1 MKKMRKFLIGGILAA
16 CLCFIGL
23 GVSST
28 DVNAVAEDK
37 SLNGFQAAGASV
49 RLKKADENDPTG
61 DGIRFTMIMEKTV
74 YNTVSAKS
82 DFVSGT
88 LLIPETYAPAGT
100 EDLYATTANVK
111 NTVTTTHWV
120 EYTEDANY
128 MSSAVYLW
136 GIPQTEYASEVLAR
150 GYVSYDGETY
160 YTDTISRSIAS
171 VARAALDDTTTDYSG
186 YEDTLESYVPK
197 YNVAVVDETGA
208 TITAAQ
214 QYRYGDTFTYTHEDS
229 TTVARVYVDGK
240 ELVGTDN
247 VFTTKIVSGEN
258 IVVKTYTAIATKA
271 EFLAHDFETKNA
283 ILTEDIDLGTLTL
296 TNYGKIATGS
306 SINAYAAIKS
316 LDKELDGNG
325 KTLAFNYRSTDGY
338 GSGLFAWVNGTV
350 KNLNV
355 EANVRYRAYTGSFA
369 MQGNA
374 SSVFENC
381 SFDITAASDS
391 WEGTQCGG
399 VVRSFSGTMRNCF
412 VKFDISAVAEY
423 DYTTVGAIAWYP
435 AILRAESGATVYD
448 DPATYENVVVFDT
461 AERVVYYGMTA
472 KQTSGVS
479 TCDIAL
485 SATELTLKAGEAA
498 QTVSV
503 SVDSTAEISYAWTT
517 EKEGVLSLENANTAT
532 VSVSALQGG
541 TDILYCTVTV
551 NGFDV
556 VYSVS
561 VDVWNAIT
569 TVSELKAMDGQTG
582 KYFLANDLTITH
594 SDLVGV
600 ASDTGVASTVNYGI
614 ISNMCGTLDGNGKT
628 ITFTSETTDVHRM
641 LIRYLNGHI
650 YNLNMVAD
658 IKDGGTYQEGLLAHQ
673 FNAGAVVE
681 NCTFNVTVDA
691 NNYASATGNDGNGG
705 EKKYAQNFGVLF
717 YNMNGALKDSTITFT
732 VLNTKYEV
740 PAESTFCYSAIAVT
754 ASNTAV
760 CTGVTVITDANRPLF
775 QTNNILTENLS
786 VTQQTPAT
794 DGE

>member
-1 MKKMRKFLIGGILAA
+1 MKKMRKFLIGGIAA
-16 CLCFIGL
+16 ASLCLIGF
-23 GVSST
+23 GVNST

-37 SLNGFQAAGASV
+37 TLNGFQAAGASV

-74 YNTVSAKS
+74 YNTVSAKA

-100 EDLYATTANVK
+100 EELYATTANVK

-120 EYTEDANY
+120 EYTEDTGY
-128 MSSAVYLW
+128 MASAVYLW
-136 GIPQTEYASEVLAR
+136 GIPATEYDSDILAR

-160 YTDTISRSIAS
+160 YTDTIARSIAY
-171 VARAALDDTTTDYSG
+171 VARAALEDTTTDYSG

-197 YNVAVVDETGA
+197 YNVAVVDEDGE

-229 TTVARVYVDGK
+229 TSVARVYVGDQ
-240 ELVGTDN
+240 EIVGTDN

-283 ILTEDIDLGTLTL
+283 ILTDDIDLGTLTL

-306 SINAYAAIKS
+306 SINLYAVIEK

-325 KTLAFNYRSTDGY
+325 KNLTFNYRAADNY
-338 GSGLFAWVNGTV
+338 GSGLFAFINGTV

-355 EANVRYRAYTGSFA
+355 NATVRFRVRTGSFA
-369 MQGNA
+369 FQGNE

-381 SFDITAASDS
+381 RFNIVATSD
-391 WEGTQCGG
+391 TYDGG
-399 VVRSFSGTMRNCF
+399 SQNGAVMAFFSGTMRNCI
-412 VKFDISAVAEY
+412 VAFDHSTLVN
-423 DYTTVGAIAWYP
+423 AIAHYP
-435 AILRAESGATVYD
+435 ANLKVEGGMVYGKE
-448 DPATYENVVVFDT
+448 AAFENVLIFSS
-461 AERVVYYGMTA
+461 AEQIVYYSHTA
-472 KQTSGVS
+472 SQIVGV
-479 TCDIAL
+479 TACQITL

-503 SVDSTAEISYAWTT
+503 SVESGAEISYAWTT
-517 EKEGVLSLENANTAT
+517 EKNGVLSLENADTAT

-541 TDILYCTVTV
+541 ADTLYCTVTV

-569 TVSELKAMDGQTG
+569 TVDELKAMDGQTG

-600 ASDTGVASTVNYGI
+600 ANDQGVASTVYLGVM
-614 ISNMCGTLDGNGKT
+614 SNMCGTLDGNGKT
-628 ITFTSETTDVHRM
+628 ITFTSETTGVHRM
-641 LIRYLNGHI
+641 LIRYLNGYI
-650 YNLNMVAD
+650 YNLNMVAN
-658 IKDGGTYQEGLLAHQ
+658 IKDGGTHQEGLLAFN

-681 NCTFNVTVDA
+681 DCTFNVTVDPTA
-691 NNYASATGNDGNGG
+691 YSATGTG
-705 EKKYAQNFGVLF
+705 EVTYSPNNFGTIF
-717 YNMNGALKDSTITFT
+717 NMMNGTLKNSTITFS
-732 VLNTKYEV
+732 VVNSRHEV
-740 PAESTFCYSAIAVT
+740 VATDETEGTYYYAAIAVT

-760 CTGVTVITDANRPLF
+760 CTGVTVITDKDRQLF
-775 QTNNILTENLS
+775 TTNNILAENLS